1 MASKK
6 YTIETQPAG
15 RHHVQIHAPG
25 LDVLD
30 DPQVNRGT
38 AFTFA
43 ERDHL
48 GLHGLLPHGTETL
61 EEQVARSYEQFLASE
76 TDVDK
81 WTFLTNLHDS
91 NEVLFYKLVGEHV
104 HEMLPIVYTPTVGAA
119 IQQFSHLF
127 RRPRGVFLSVDDV
140 DGIEKA
146 LASTGLGADDID
158 LIVASDA
165 EAILGIGDWGVGGI
179 DISIG
184 KLAVYTVAA
193 GIDPERVLA
202 VGLDV
207 GTNREELL
215 NDPRYLGL
223 RRSRVRGEAYD
234 AFIDA
239 YVASASAHFPKA
251 ILHWEDFSGPPARGI
266 LARYGDSLC
275 TFDDDIQGTAAV
287 GLACVLAGVR
297 VSGGRLTEQKIV
309 VFGAGL
315 AGVGIAD
322 LIALAMTEDGL
333 SAQEAADRIY
343 LLDRP
348 GLLTSDMTDLYDYQ
362 KPYAKDP
369 AAVAGWRAADGTLGL
384 QEVVDALH
392 PTMLVGTSGVTGAF
406 SEQVIRSMHEHCP
419 RPIILPMSNPTV
431 LAEQTPTNLL
441 AWTDGQAL
449 VATGSPFGP
458 VDLNGKTYR
467 IGQAN
472 NALMFPGLGLGTIVC
487 RASVMSEPL
496 FLAAAR
502 AIARLTDV
510 SDPSKGLLPG
520 IDRLREVSMTVAV
533 DVIKAATEA
542 GVARVQVD
550 DPIEAVHEAMWQP
563 QYLPIAQTAQQ

>member
-1 MASKK
+1 MTPQPNL
-6 YTIETQPAG
+6 TIVEDRDGT
-15 RHHVQIHAPG
+15 RSLQINARG
-25 LDVLD
+25 LGVLD

-38 AFTFA
+38 AFSMA

-48 GLHGLLPHGTETL
+48 GLHGLLPSGQETI
-61 EEQVARSYEQFLASE
+61 EEQVARCYEQFRQADS
-76 TDVDK
+76 DVAK
-81 WTFLTNLHDS
+81 WVFLTQLHDN
-91 NEVLFYKLVGEHV
+91 NEVLFYRLVGEHV
-104 HEMLPIVYTPTVGAA
+104 AEMLPIVYTPTVGTA
-119 IQQFSHLF
+119 IQEFSHLF
-127 RRPRGVFLSVDDV
+127 RRPRGVFLNIEDV
-140 DGIEKA
+140 DGIDRA
-146 LASTGLGADDID
+146 LDATGLGPDDID
-158 LIVASDA
+158 LVVASDA

-193 GIDPERVLA
+193 GIDPRRVLA

-207 GTNREELL
+207 GTNRESLL

-234 AFIDA
+234 AFIDTF
-239 YVASASAHFPKA
+239 VASASARFPKA

-287 GLACVLAGVR
+287 GLACALAGVR
-297 VSGGRLTEQKIV
+297 VSGGRLVDQQVV
-309 VFGAGL
+309 VFGAGS

-333 SAQEAADRIY
+333 SAEEAADRIY

-362 KPYAKDP
+362 RPYAKSP
-369 AAVAGWRAADGTLGL
+369 ERVADWRAADGTLGL
-384 QEVVDALH
+384 QEVVDHLH

-406 SEQVIRSMHEHCP
+406 HEGVIRSMHEHCA
-419 RPIILPMSNPTV
+419 RPIVLPMSNPTV
-431 LAEQTPTNLL
+431 LAEQTPENLL
-441 AWTDGQAL
+441 AWTDGAAL

-458 VDLNGKTYR
+458 VERNGTTYR

-472 NALMFPGLGLGTIVC
+472 NALMFPGLGLGVIVC
-487 RASVMSEPL
+487 RAATMPPSL
-496 FLAAAR
+496 FIAAAR
-502 AIARLTDV
+502 ALAQLANP
-510 SDPSKGLLPG
+510 SDPAQGLLPD
-520 IDRLREVSMTVAV
+520 ISRLREVSATVAV
-533 DVIKAATEA
+533 DVVNVATSE
-542 GVARVQVD
+542 GIARVVVD
-550 DPIEAVHEAMWQP
+550 DPIEAVHEAMWSP
-563 QYLPIAQTAQQ
+563 DYLPIQR

>member
-1 MASKK
+1 MTPEPNQ
-6 YTIETQPAG
+6 TIVEDPDG
-15 RHHVQIHAPG
+15 VRSVQIHARG
-25 LDVLD
+25 MAVLD

-38 AFTFA
+38 AFTMA

-48 GLHGLLPHGTETL
+48 GLHGLLPSAVETL
-61 EEQVARSYEQFLASE
+61 DEQINRSYEQFTACDS
-76 TDVDK
+76 DVEK
-81 WTFLTNLHDS
+81 WVFLTNLHDS
-91 NEVLFYKLVGEHV
+91 NEVLFYRLVGAHV
-104 HEMLPIVYTPTVGAA
+104 AEMLPIVYTPTVGTA
-119 IQQFSHLF
+119 IQEFSHLF
-127 RRPRGVFLSVDDV
+127 RRPRGVFLNIEDV
-140 DGIEKA
+140 DGIDRA
-146 LASTGLGADDID
+146 LDSTGLGPDDID
-158 LIVASDA
+158 LVVASDA

-193 GIDPERVLA
+193 GIDPNRVLA

-207 GTNREELL
+207 GTNRESLL

-223 RRSRVRGEAYD
+223 RRSRVRGETYD

-266 LARYGDSLC
+266 LARYGDTLC

-287 GLACVLAGVR
+287 GLASVLSGVR
-297 VSGGRLTEQKIV
+297 VSGSRLVDQQIV
-309 VFGAGL
+309 VFGAGS

-333 SAQEAADRIY
+333 SAEEAAGRIY

-362 KPYAKDP
+362 QPYAKDP
-369 AAVAGWRAADGTLGL
+369 AQVAAWRAANGTLGL
-384 QEVVDALH
+384 QEVVDHLH

-406 SEQVIRSMHEHCP
+406 GEQVIRSMLANCA

-431 LAEQTPTNLL
+431 LAEQTPENLL
-441 AWTDGQAL
+441 AWTDGAAL

-458 VDLNGKTYR
+458 VTREGTTYR

-472 NALMFPGLGLGTIVC
+472 NALMFPGLGLGVIVC
-487 RASVMSEPL
+487 RAATMPPSL
-496 FLAAAR
+496 FIAAAR
-502 AIARLTDV
+502 ALAKLANPTD
-510 SDPSKGLLPG
+510 PAQGLLPD
-520 IDRLREVSMTVAV
+520 ISRLREVSATVAV
-533 DVIKAATEA
+533 DVINTATA
-542 GVARVQVD
+542 QGIAQVQVD
-550 DPIEAVHEAMWQP
+550 DPIEAVHEAMWSP
-563 QYLPIAQTAQQ
+563 EYLPIQR